1 MTLNE
6 YDKLL
11 RGHDWYYNYSDDGR
25 VWRAG
30 ESVQSQIVSLS
41 KMSEDHLTLYNAWSK
56 YYFSGPNFNSEKFTK
71 EQLDE
76 VRKTL
81 GVL

>member
-30 ESVQSQIVSLS
+30 ESVQSQIVRLS
-41 KMSEDHLTLYNAWSK
+41 KTSEDHFTLYDAWSK
-56 YYFSGPNFNSEKFTK
+56 HYFSGPSFDTEKFTK